1 MDDSLV
7 RSKMQVVMELV
18 NSELSTIRTGRATG
32 AIVEDLYV
40 TVYGGQQKLKI
51 KELGTISATDPQT
64 LTIEPWDKSIA
75 GEIRQGIQKANVG
88 LNPSLDGEIIRI
100 SMPPLT
106 TEDREKYVKILS
118 GKLENGKVM
127 IRQIRAE
134 FMKEIKDLFEK
145 KEISEDEKFRQ
156 EKKLQELTDE
166 FVENVESTGKKKEEE
181 ILHL

>member
-40 TVYGGQQKLKI
+40 SVYGGQQKLKI